1 MDTLNQLA
9 VAKVKIENVDDLV
22 QAEARA
28 TQQEARA
35 NRLAND
41 LTVVED
47 ELRALKREHGLD
59 AGFPKLG
66 R

>member
-1 MDTLNQLA
+1 MGLFRYER
-9 VAKVKIENVDDLV
+9 VS

-41 LTVVED
+41 LTAVED

-59 AGFPKLG
+59 AGLPKLG